1 MAVVDEER
9 TLLVETTREVLQRTE
24 PAGVVGA
31 LHDLGWFELRRDD
44 RRTAEGLLFTI
55 QGEVLAT
62 SAALDLV
69 MAETLGGASTPN
81 PTAVT
86 GVVLPVPGRDGA
98 AGTVRADGAVD
109 VEGLLAGPP
118 SDEVI
123 VPLGGG
129 GAVVVPSRVLD
140 ISPVEAIDPWSGWRR
155 ARGSVAHGIPRAAD
169 WEAALLAGRRA
180 LAHELV
186 GVARATLAL
195 AVDHA
200 GERRQFGRP
209 VGSFQALQHRLAD
222 VEVAVAAAELAADAA
237 WEDDNPLTATLAK
250 ILAGLA
256 ARTAARHCQQACG
269 GMGFTW
275 EHRLHRYVRRGIALD
290 HLLGSA
296 PELQAQLGDEIRRS
310 GTIPRLVH
318 L

>member
-1 MAVVDEER
+1 MTVVDEER
-9 TLLVETTREVLQRTE
+9 TMLVETTREVLQRTQ
-24 PAGVVGA
+24 PAGVIGA
-31 LHDLGWFELRRDD
+31 LHDLGWFELRGDD
-44 RRTAEGLLFTI
+44 RPTAEGLLFRI

-69 MAETLGGASTPN
+69 MAEALGKVSTN
-81 PTAVT
+81 PISVA
-86 GVVLPVPGRDGA
+86 GVVLPVPGRGGV
-98 AGTVRADGAVD
+98 AGTVRTDHAVD
-109 VEGLLAGPP
+109 VDGLLAGPP

-129 GAVVVPSRVLD
+129 GAVVVPASVFD
-140 ISPVEAIDPWSGWRR
+140 TSPVEAIDPWSGWRR
-155 ARGSVAHGIPRAAD
+155 VRGSVGDGIRRAAD
-169 WEAALLAGRRA
+169 WEAALLVGRRA

-195 AVDHA
+195 AVDHVR
-200 GERRQFGRP
+200 ERRQFGRP

-237 WEDDNPLTATLAK
+237 WEDADPLPATLAK

-275 EHRLHRYVRRGIALD
+275 EHPLHRYVRRGIALD

-296 PELQAQLGDEIRRS
+296 TELQAQLGVEIRRS
-310 GTIPRLVH
+310 GSIPRLVH

>member
-1 MAVVDEER
+1 MAVIDEER
-9 TLLVETTREVLQRTE
+9 SLLVQTTREVLQRTE

-44 RRTAEGLLFTI
+44 RMSAEGLLFAI
-55 QGEVLAT
+55 QGEVLAS
-62 SAALDLV
+62 SAALDVV
-69 MAETLGGASTPN
+69 MAEALGGAPVD
-81 PTAVT
+81 PTAVA
-86 GVVLPVPGRDGA
+86 GVLLPVPGSDGT
-98 AGTVRADGAVD
+98 AGTVRGGDAVD
-109 VEGLLAGPP
+109 VDGVLAGPP
-118 SDEVI
+118 NKEVI
-123 VPLGGG
+123 VPLGNG
-129 GAVVVPSRVLD
+129 GAVVVPATALD
-140 ISPVEAIDPWSGWRR
+140 ISPVEAIDPWSSWRR
-155 ARGSVAHGIPRAAD
+155 ARGTVGHGSRRAAD
-169 WEAALLAGRRA
+169 WEAALVAGRRA
-180 LAHELV
+180 LAHELL

-200 GERRQFGRP
+200 RERRQFGRP

-222 VEVAVAAAELAADAA
+222 VQVAIAAAELAAEAA
-237 WEDDNPLTATLAK
+237 WEDDEPLTATLAK

-296 PELQAQLGDEIRRS
+296 QDLQAQLGGEIQRT